1 MVLPR
6 LITALI
12 GAPLLLITI
21 WCGNLPT
28 LTLVLGIVFLALW
41 EFYALCENA
50 GYPTQLWSG
59 LAMGLLLVLSLYIS
73 GAPTGSQAQKPGMP
87 FILTLLILASF
98 LIEFART
105 DKGHSFLRISV
116 TLLGLLFVAWPL
128 GHLLLIRD
136 IRMDDSNHLDVGR
149 QLSYFILVCLWA
161 QDIGAWAI
169 GRWIGKKPFAALIS
183 PRKTWE
189 GAVGGGLVCVAC
201 GSLFRELFLQSVFGR
216 KETILVCLF
225 VSALAQVSDLAGS
238 FVKRSLG
245 AKDFSTLLPG
255 HGGVLDRFDSFIF
268 TIPLFYYYL
277 IGTGRFL

>member
-1 MVLPR
+1 MILPR

-21 WCGNLPT
+21 WCGNLPY
-28 LTLVLGIVFLALW
+28 LTLVLGINFLALW
-41 EFYALCENA
+41 EFYTLCESA
-50 GYPTQLWSG
+50 GYPTQLWPG
-59 LAMGLLLVLSLYIS
+59 LGMGLLFVLSLYIT
-73 GAPTGSQAQKPGMP
+73 GVPTGPLAQKPGMP
-87 FILTLLILASF
+87 FFLTLVLLASF
-98 LIEFART
+98 LIEFSRA
-105 DKGHSFLRISV
+105 DKGHSFLRIST
-116 TLLGLLFVAWPL
+116 TLLGLLFVAWPM

-136 IRMDDSNHLDVGR
+136 IRMDDSKHLEAGR
-149 QLSYFILVCLWA
+149 QLSYFILTSLWA

-169 GRWIGKKPFAALIS
+169 GRWIGKRPFAELIS

-189 GAVGGGLVCVAC
+189 GAVGGGLVCIAGGV
-201 GSLFRELFLQSVFGR
+201 LFRELFLQSVFGR
-216 KETILVCLF
+216 RETILICVA